1 MSCCKGDKMNPIDQV
16 LDRLEKVRKRQPG
29 QWSACCPAHVDKGP
43 SLSVRET
50 PDGAVLLHCFAGCEV
65 QDVVSALGL
74 RLNELFPLRDKPQS
88 APRKIARLLSPIQAL
103 ELLSME
109 ANLVAVA
116 GSSIAK
122 GVELTEADKARL
134 LQAVGRIT
142 AIAGEVSHA

>member
-1 MSCCKGDKMNPIDQV
+1 MNPIDQV

-74 RLNELFPLRDKPQS
+74 RLNELFPLRGKPQS
-88 APRKIARLLSPIQAL
+88 APRKIARLLSPSQAL

-109 ANLVAVA
+109 ATLVAMA

-134 LQAVGRIT
+134 LQAAGRIT